1 MFDELNTDDQ
11 GTDGKNTASGRAF
24 LAFMAILVPL
34 YLLVNHIWGGDI
46 ALTAYM
52 CLATNM
58 VAIGICWD
66 LSKHLWFWV
75 LIVLLLGLHVPLIL
89 MVKWPHYWIPGIAL
103 LPIGLAD
110 LGITVG
116 IV

>member
-1 MFDELNTDDQ
+1 
-11 GTDGKNTASGRAF
+11 
-24 LAFMAILVPL
+24 
-34 YLLVNHIWGGDI
+34 
-46 ALTAYM
+46 
-52 CLATNM
+52 M

-116 IV
+116 IVRFVEKFVVRYISPDQEQ